1 MNHAQE
7 TDSQGKSFNT
17 GIVNGH
23 EYVDLGL
30 SVKWATCNVGAK
42 SPLDSGL
49 FFSWGETQPKTEFG
63 WKSYKFY
70 EGGEREDMT
79 FKKYNMLPDPVD
91 GIVKTRLDLCDDAAR
106 AQWGGTWRMPTI
118 RELNELKDGCE
129 WRFCRTENRLEYYK
143 VISMVNGA
151 MILIPL
157 AGFWLDE
164 RFLGRVGCLW
174 SASLLMS
181 DPLPGQEGFI
191 GDNVWFSSFRP
202 DDLRYAV
209 CLDFGY
215 SDIFESDMIG
225 RQSYFKSYGIPVRP
239 VIEIVDR

>member
-1 MNHAQE
+1 MNNPPE
-7 TDSQGKSFNT
+7 TNNQGKPLDM

-42 SPLDSGL
+42 APLDSGS
-49 FFSWGETQPKTEFG
+49 FFAWGETQPKTEFG

-70 EGGEREDMT
+70 EAGEGEGMT

-91 GIVKTRLDLCDDAAR
+91 GLVKTRLDLCDDAAR
-106 AQWGGTWRMPTI
+106 AQLGGTWRMPTI
-118 RELNELKDGCE
+118 GELKELKDGCE
-129 WRFCRTENRLEYYK
+129 WRFCRNKDRLEYYK
-143 VISMVNGA
+143 VISKVNGA

-157 AGFWLDE
+157 AGFWLGE
-164 RFLGRVGCLW
+164 RFLERSGSLW
-174 SASLLMS
+174 SASLLKS

-215 SDIFESDMIG
+215 SDTLECDMIG
-225 RQSYFKSYGIPVRP
+225 RQSYFKSYGLPVRA
-239 VIEIVDR
+239 VTE